1 MNMPVPR
8 RRRPT
13 VRWRG
18 GWPAEFWDPF
28 GDFPQI
34 WNRMAQM
41 FEAAGEGGPDSWV
54 PTVETDET
62 DDAYVV
68 RAELPGMKSDDV
80 NVEVTG
86 NELRITGEVKQE
98 TEGKE
103 AESKEAEGKEAEG
116 KEAEGKEAEAK
127 PLRHRYGRFAY
138 RASLPADADAE
149 KIDAQLADGIL
160 TVRVPKTAQAR
171 SRRVEIKS

>member
-8 RRRPT
+8 RRRPA

-28 GDFPQI
+28 GDFAQT
-34 WNRMAQM
+34 WNRMAQV

-68 RAELPGMKSDDV
+68 RAELPGMKSEDV

-86 NELRITGEVKQE
+86 SELRITGEVTQ
-98 TEGKE
+98 E
-103 AESKEAEGKEAEG
+103 AES

-127 PLRHRYGRFAY
+127 PLRHRRGRFAY
-138 RASLPADADAE
+138 RTSLPADADAE
-149 KIDAQLADGIL
+149 KIDAQLTDGIL
-160 TVRVPKTAQAR
+160 TVRVPKTAQSR
-171 SRRVEIKS
+171 SRRIEIKG